1 MTLTAGDRA
10 GLALV
15 ALGAAAGLWLLARGG
30 GEAAEARQPPPSFAD
45 PAQARLHDLL
55 VADFGAPEAP
65 RAPAGFE
72 PTGLP
77 AAGADGDARLAFG
90 RGVWRTQCLH
100 CHGAAGGADTP
111 TAELL
116 NPRPRDFGRGIVKF
130 TSTAEGA
137 PAVRADLER
146 TVRDGLASTAMSA
159 FGRLPAPAVQAVVD
173 YTLWLLVRGAAW
185 SDARARLAGGAPAEE
200 AWSAARAATAAAGS
214 GAADQIV
221 KHGAPPPETE
231 EARARGAALFLSAG
245 CATCHG
251 ADGGGRGPAAWDA
264 AGERWLLTD
273 AWGLPVQPRDLR
285 KGQHR
290 GGARAEDLHL
300 RIHAGVKGT
309 PMPAHGALLSEA
321 QIWDLVAH
329 LRGLA
334 QP

>member
-146 TVRDGLASTAMSA
+146 TVRDGLVSTAMSA

-173 YTLWLLVRGAAW
+173 YTLWLLV
-185 SDARARLAGGAPAEE
+185 
-200 AWSAARAATAAAGS
+200 
-214 GAADQIV
+214 
-221 KHGAPPPETE
+221 
-231 EARARGAALFLSAG
+231 RGAALFLSAG